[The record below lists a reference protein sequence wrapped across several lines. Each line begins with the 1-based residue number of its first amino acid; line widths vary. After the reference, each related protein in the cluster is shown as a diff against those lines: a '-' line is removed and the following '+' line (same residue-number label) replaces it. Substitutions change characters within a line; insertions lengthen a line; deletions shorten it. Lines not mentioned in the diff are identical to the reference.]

1 MCQVTRSR
9 RVQTNVDED
18 TLSFNFNITVALVE
32 DNSNVV
38 GNEFT
43 IILIHGSQY
52 INALNINVINKLQH
66 CA

>member
-1 MCQVTRSR
+1 MRRVTRSR

-43 IILIHGSQY
+43 EAVGEIEGRNSFLCLVVRRYVQY
-52 INALNINVINKLQH
+52 V
-66 CA
+66 